1 MSEEKILGYD
11 VDGEEAVTNLLS
23 QLLNEFPTS
32 KAITFSNLNKD
43 SGFSFYP
50 VSGAAIH
57 EEKEDICGTV
67 TQICQYPFVIVYRQ
81 APRLDKQKIKIKELL
96 DSIGKW
102 LEGQTVTIDSE
113 TLTLSDYPKLSGDRK
128 IKSIRRTTPAYVEET
143 AEDGTQDWIIQ
154 MNLKYEN
161 KFERTF

>member
-1 MSEEKILGYD
+1 MSDEKILGYD

-50 VSGAAIH
+50 ISGSAVY

>member
-57 EEKEDICGTV
+57 EEKENICGTV